1 MIRDNTALV
10 GYKTLFFCCFEL
22 SCSINL
28 GSPPGRPGKVRAMC
42 CSIVMFRSFRYPS
55 QLPWLY
61 VPNPFN
67 NMFYVCDWLAGL
79 KTATDKSCRSSS
91 LAGLNI
97 VEQAKQNQQT
107 KAMRQ
112 LHCHVSTL
120 SRSFSTNMALGS
132 KPFQNP
138 RPALTGSNR
147 NNMCSV
153 CNRSAGL
160 KTAADKSCVT
170 SFLASLTIVE
180 RAKQNQQRIWPGKAT
195 AMRQPFMKCRRTSP
209 RRFEMKKRCFVK
221 PVLAPAMGLASPS

>member
-1 MIRDNTALV
+1 MIRDNMALV
-10 GYKTLFFCCFEL
+10 GYKTLFFGCFEL

-42 CSIVMFRSFRYPS
+42 CGRCIVMFRSFHYPS
-55 QLPWLY
+55 QLSWLC

-79 KTATDKSCRSSS
+79 KTAADKSCLSSS

-107 KAMRQ
+107 KAMCQ
-112 LHCHVSTL
+112 LHCHVSIL

-132 KPFQNP
+132 KPFQKP
-138 RPALTGSNR
+138 RPALTDSNR

-180 RAKQNQQRIWPGKAT
+180 RTKQTNK
-195 AMRQPFMKCRRTSP
+195 
-209 RRFEMKKRCFVK
+209 EY
-221 PVLAPAMGLASPS
+221 GLARRRQCVSPS